1 MIRFIKEISKLNYF
15 TTVLVCQPTGGLK
28 INMDRTKV
36 SPKLN
41 ILISPLDWGLGHA
54 TRCIPIIHMLIRK
67 KCNVFVACDEKI
79 RHLLFQ
85 EFPHIKYVDIKGYN
99 IRYSKNSWLF
109 PLQIAK
115 QIPKILSTIQHEN
128 KRTKEIVKE
137 HNIHGV
143 ISDNRYGLYH
153 NELPSVFITHQL
165 RIKTPFG
172 KIFNDYLQKSNY
184 RYINKFW
191 QCWVPDSANKANFA
205 GELSHPAKKPAVP
218 LNYIGV
224 LSRFEST
231 AKTEEKHLLILLSG
245 PEPQRTVFENILLG
259 QLTDYKGHVVFVRGL
274 PTEQKKLNLPGNICV
289 YNHLVAEQLSQKI
302 NQASVVIGRCG
313 YSTIMDLA
321 VLKKKSILV
330 PTPGQTEQEYL
341 AKHLMEKKF
350 ALCIDQKKFH
360 LKTAVNLS
368 SFFNYDFTGSSSENL
383 LENAVDAF
391 LAYIKTGQNRFIV

>member
-15 TTVLVCQPTGGLK
+15 TKVLVCQPTGGLK
-28 INMDRTKV
+28 INMDRIKV
-36 SPKLN
+36 SPELN

-67 KCNVFVACDEKI
+67 KCNVFVACDGKI
-79 RHLLFQ
+79 GNLLRQ
-85 EFPHIKYVDIKGYN
+85 EFPQINYVDIKGYN

-109 PLQIAK
+109 PLQITK
-115 QIPKILSTIQHEN
+115 QIPKILSTIQYEN
-128 KRTKEIVKE
+128 KRIKEIVKE

-153 NELPSVFITHQL
+153 NDVPSVFITHQL
-165 RIKTPFG
+165 AIKTPFG
-172 KIFNDYLQKSNY
+172 KILNDYLQRFNY
-184 RYINKFW
+184 KYIDKFW
-191 QCWVPDSANKANFA
+191 QCWVPDNENKVNFA
-205 GELSHPAKKPAVP
+205 GQLSHPAKMPAVP

-245 PEPQRTVFENILLG
+245 PEPQRTIFENILER
-259 QLTDYKGHVVFVRGL
+259 QLTDYKGHVVIVRGL
-274 PTEQKKLNLPGNICV
+274 PSEQEKLNLPGNICV
-289 YNHLVAEQLSQKI
+289 YNHLVADELSQKI
-302 NQASVVIGRCG
+302 NQASVVISRCG

-350 ALCIDQKKFH
+350 ALCINQKKFH
-360 LKTAVNLS
+360 LKAALNLS
-368 SFFNYDFTGSSSENL
+368 SFFNYDFTSFPSENL

-391 LAYIKTGQNRFIV
+391 LAQIKTRQNQFIV